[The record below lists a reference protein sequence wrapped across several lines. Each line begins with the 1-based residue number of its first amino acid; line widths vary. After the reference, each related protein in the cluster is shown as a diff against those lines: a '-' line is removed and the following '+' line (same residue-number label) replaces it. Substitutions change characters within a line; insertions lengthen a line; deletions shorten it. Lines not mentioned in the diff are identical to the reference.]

1 MVRKTKVRQR
11 KLTEEITRQELQEM
25 DVLQRLLK
33 NVNGVQLMVAET
45 RQVFEGMDVFQGRE
59 IVLTA
64 LNVLNNRL
72 GVAKMRSARRELRQ
86 KRRSAVGA
94 ECSEAEPVAT

>member
-1 MVRKTKVRQR
+1 MVRKTKARQR
-11 KLTEEITRQELQEM
+11 KLTAEIKRQELQET

-33 NVNGVQLMVAET
+33 NVNGVQGMVNET
-45 RQVFEGMDVFQGRE
+45 RKVFEGTELFQGRE

-72 GVAKMRSARRELRQ
+72 GIARMRSCRRALKQDRQ
-86 KRRSAVGA
+86 ASRKTER
-94 ECSEAEPVAT
+94 PMQ